1 MNEEKKNILLQQ
13 ISKLEEVLSA
23 LENNFDLE
31 EELTDE
37 YSFLSIVK
45 DNLKE
50 ITRYTNNNQVE

>member
-1 MNEEKKNILLQQ
+1 MNEEKKNILIQQ
-13 ISKLEEVLSA
+13 ISKLEEVLSV

-50 ITRYTNNNQVE
+50 FTK